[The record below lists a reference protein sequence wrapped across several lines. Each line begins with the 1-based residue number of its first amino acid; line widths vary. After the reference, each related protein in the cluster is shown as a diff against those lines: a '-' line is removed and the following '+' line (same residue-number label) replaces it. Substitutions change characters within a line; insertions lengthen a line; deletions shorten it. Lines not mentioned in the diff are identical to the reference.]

1 MHLRKDV
8 TESLLLEGRLRS
20 IRLDGTSVVAN
31 PNYVWHRA
39 RGPAWLRPPRYGDCW
54 YPYMS
59 QGFGPFET
67 MALAEKAG
75 LEFVTIGINIRAET
89 PETAADMMDCK
100 LSGDHLPFW
109 FCHPCLRDRC
119 PQTRLPLHTQ
129 RRWPSSARATGML
142 SRTHR
147 L

>member
-39 RGPAWLRPPRYGDCW
+39 RGPPWLRPPRYGDCW

-75 LEFVTIGINIRAET
+75 LEFVQLYV
-89 PETAADMMDCK
+89 M
-100 LSGDHLPFW
+100 
-109 FCHPCLRDRC
+109 
-119 PQTRLPLHTQ
+119 
-129 RRWPSSARATGML
+129 
-142 SRTHR
+142 
-147 L
+147 